1 MSPLLTLLVALVAV
15 AVVPLGVRLLRLPV
29 AVPTAWWMT
38 TGLLVCVALGSVGA
52 PAVELALPWCLL
64 CLGTA
69 AAGLVRFRELGSDP
83 LRALASLSASTS
95 LAVCAFALLVDR
107 SGHPVLGFDLTT
119 WRLTV
124 LHFAVA
130 GFATSLLTGLALVAA
145 RSRPEG
151 YGVVA
156 VPLGTALVAA
166 GHFTGPWLELAGA
179 VSLATG
185 LLATSWTV
193 LRHVVRVDDDGGQL
207 LAVAALTPPFTMAL
221 ALWWALG
228 EAAAIPHLSL
238 TQTAASHG
246 LANAVGVGLCGVL
259 GWTTVTKEQL

>member
-1 MSPLLTLLVALVAV
+1 MNALLAALVGLVALV
-15 AVVPLGVRLLRLPV
+15 VVPLGVRLMRLPV
-29 AVPTAWWMT
+29 AVPTAGWMT
-38 TGLLVCVALGSVGA
+38 AGLLVVLALGSVGA
-52 PAVELALPWCLL
+52 PAVALALPWCLL
-64 CLGTA
+64 CAGTA
-69 AAGLVRFRELGSDP
+69 GAGLLRLRELSSDP
-83 LRALASLSASTS
+83 LRALASVSASTS
-95 LAVCAFALLVDR
+95 LAVCAIALVVDR

-124 LHFAVA
+124 LHFGVA
-130 GFATSLLTGLALVAA
+130 GFATSLLTGLALVATRTRAA
-145 RSRPEG
+145 R

-166 GHFTGPWLELAGA
+166 GHFLGPWLELAGA
-179 VSLATG
+179 GSLATG

-193 LRHVVRVDDDGGQL
+193 LRHVVDVDDDGGQL
-207 LAVAALTPPFTMAL
+207 LALAALTPPFTMAL

-228 EAAAIPHLSL
+228 EAAALPHLSL
-238 TQTAASHG
+238 TQTAATHG